1 MAEGDPIKSRLA
13 MSVGLHVA
21 VLLASVV
28 TFVAKPYSTP
38 PAEALPIDII
48 SSTEFSQYMAGSK
61 TAPKPTPTPKPLV
74 EKVAD
79 AKPVDDPAQK
89 ITEKQEIK
97 TASTDPTPP
106 PPEKKPDPKP
116 EKKPDPKPEPKP
128 EQKAEKADVK
138 DQKQPDP
145 IAEALQKD
153 AAKKPDKK
161 VEEKKAEAKPVPKP
175 VKEYKFNPSQ
185 MAALLDKRAPQRLA
199 SAGAELNA
207 TASLGLANANA
218 MTLSQSEIDALR
230 AQIQACWNLPAG
242 AADIKDI
249 VVHVRLTL
257 NQDGSL
263 AADPV
268 PVNRGTGAFQVV
280 AESALR
286 AVRRCAPYRLPVAKY
301 EVWKEV
307 EVNFDPRQMFGG

>member
-97 TASTDPTPP
+97 TASADPTPP

-116 EKKPDPKPEPKP
+116 EKKPDPKP

-175 VKEYKFNPSQ
+175 ETKPVKEYKFNPSQ

-218 MTLSQSEIDALR
+218 TALSQSELDALR
-230 AQIQACWNLPAG
+230 AQIQACFDVPAG
-242 AADIKDI
+242 GADVKNMT
-249 VVHVRLTL
+249 VEVRLEF
-257 NQDGSL
+257 NKDGSL
-263 AADPV
+263 KADPV
-268 PVNRGTGAFQVV
+268 LLNHGTGIFQVM

-286 AVRRCAPYRLPVAKY
+286 AIRRCAPYRLPIAKY
-301 EVWKEV
+301 EAWKEV
-307 EVNFDPRQMFGG
+307 EAVFDLQDLFRG